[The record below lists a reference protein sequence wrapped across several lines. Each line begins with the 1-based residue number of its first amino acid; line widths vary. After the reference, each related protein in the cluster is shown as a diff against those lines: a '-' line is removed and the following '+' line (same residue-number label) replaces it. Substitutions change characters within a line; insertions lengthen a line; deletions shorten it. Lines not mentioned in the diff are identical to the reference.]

1 MKFGI
6 DIGHNCPPRDI
17 GASGIKQEDDLT
29 KDVGTRLINKLKAA
43 GHTVINCTPGS
54 ASSVGD
60 SLRKRVTPSLI
71 VTDLM
76 ILII

>member
-43 GHTVINCTPGS
+43 GNTVINCTPGS
-54 ASSVGD
+54 ASSVSD
-60 SLRKRVTPSLI
+60 SLWKRVTPSLI